1 MEGSFYH
8 NTQPVS
14 KNYYKKL
21 YNSET
26 FHNKRSILIW
36 KSGDQLCSRKIKSGC
51 GYFFLMALPKS
62 ELLLSTQLC
71 MMIKAQTVM
80 HKNKTAISSTI

>member
-36 KSGDQLCSRKIKSGC
+36 KSGDQMCSRKIKSGC
-51 GYFFLMALPKS
+51 GYFFNGTAKIRITPINTVVHDDQ
-62 ELLLSTQLC
+62 STDC
-71 MMIKAQTVM
+71 DA
-80 HKNKTAISSTI
+80 